1 MGAGRANGVYEMK
14 TLSLVIPCFNEA
26 ERLSKADF
34 LDALSKW
41 PWLSFCFVD
50 DGSTDSTAEK
60 IAHLERL
67 SPSVRALYLPKNMG
81 KAEAVRTGIRY
92 LCKNACADYIGFWD
106 ADLATPLDEIPSFM
120 RHFEERPHIKA
131 VIGSRWPHLGG
142 NIQRNK
148 ARKLTGWIAKSIIRR
163 ILKAQVWD
171 TQCGAKIFSRSLA
184 EEIFDSQ
191 FRTKW
196 LFDIELLM
204 RIGCRRLSD
213 LAVEHPVHAWSDVP
227 GSKLGIDAIA
237 DFITL
242 IKLSLSQHRQCILY

>member
-1 MGAGRANGVYEMK
+1 MN

-34 LDALSKW
+34 LDALGRW
-41 PWLSFCFVD
+41 PWVSFCFVD

-67 SPSVRALYLPKNMG
+67 SPSVRVLYLPKNMG
-81 KAEAVRTGIRY
+81 KAEAVRAGVRY

-106 ADLATPLDEIPSFM
+106 ADLATSLDEIPSFM
-120 RHFEERPHIKA
+120 RLFAERPHIKA

-142 NIQRNK
+142 SIQRNQT
-148 ARKLTGWIAKSIIRR
+148 RKLTGWVAKSIIRR

-184 EEIFDSQ
+184 EEIFDSP

-242 IKLSLSQHRQCILY
+242 IKLSLLRSRWCSRPHISQ